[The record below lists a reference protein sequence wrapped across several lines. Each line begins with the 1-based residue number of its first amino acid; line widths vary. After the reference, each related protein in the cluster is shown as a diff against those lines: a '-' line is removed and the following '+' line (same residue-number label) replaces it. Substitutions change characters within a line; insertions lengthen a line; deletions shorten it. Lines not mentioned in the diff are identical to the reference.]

1 MRKVAL
7 VVAFAALLVAGG
19 ALAQEGHSEPTA
31 AEHGMPAE
39 HGASGEQGA
48 EHGGHVPGEINW
60 FTGLIGES
68 ESSEPGLLWRK
79 PGTPPPL
86 GALLIN
92 TAILFYLL
100 GRFGARPVADA
111 LKKRK
116 STIMQG
122 MDDAQRMKREA
133 ADRLADYEDKLA
145 HVDDEIERVK
155 REMREAG
162 EAERARIL
170 AEAEDKRARME
181 RDAHLLI
188 EHELKAVR
196 EQLLAETVH
205 TAMDSARKSLEKQVS
220 ATDQQR
226 LSEEYVKGLE
236 QAVNARGGR
245 A

>member
-1 MRKVAL
+1 M
-7 VVAFAALLVAGG
+7 
-19 ALAQEGHSEPTA
+19 
-31 AEHGMPAE
+31 
-39 HGASGEQGA
+39 
-48 EHGGHVPGEINW
+48 
-60 FTGLIGES
+60 
-68 ESSEPGLLWRK
+68 
-79 PGTPPPL
+79 
-86 GALLIN
+86 
-92 TAILFYLL
+92 
-100 GRFGARPVADA
+100 
-111 LKKRK
+111 
-116 STIMQG
+116 
-122 MDDAQRMKREA
+122 
-133 ADRLADYEDKLA
+133 
-145 HVDDEIERVK
+145 
-155 REMREAG
+155 
-162 EAERARIL
+162 